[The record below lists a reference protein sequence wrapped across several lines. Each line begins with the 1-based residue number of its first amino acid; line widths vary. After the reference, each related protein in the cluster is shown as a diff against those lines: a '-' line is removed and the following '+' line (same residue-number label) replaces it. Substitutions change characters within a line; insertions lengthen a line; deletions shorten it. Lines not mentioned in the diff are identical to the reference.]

1 MMRQW
6 AVRELSYQAPSLER
20 IFASIAL
27 GEEGALAAA
36 PKPASTAPS
45 SPAAPQVSGGLQL
58 DVSEAGAAPA
68 AEDPKSSTARTLNPF
83 ENFGGG
89 A

>member
-6 AVRELSYQAPSLER
+6 AVRELSYEAPSLER

-27 GEEGALAAA
+27 GEEGTPAAA
-36 PKPASTAPS
+36 PKPASAAPS
-45 SPAAPQVSGGLQL
+45 APAAPSESGGLQL
-58 DVSEAGAAPA
+58 DVSEASAAPA
-68 AEDPKSSTARTLNPF
+68 AEQPKPSARTLNPF